1 VFPKINNPFI
11 KSIPIAAPTPMWEL
25 GIILKKDRYMS
36 YATRE
41 LLSFL
46 VDQDIILPSHTMSA
60 NS

>member
-1 VFPKINNPFI
+1 
-11 KSIPIAAPTPMWEL
+11 MWEL